1 MIVINCRQILSE
13 KLQHIIQP
21 LNAHHG
27 CTQGLVLHPEDVPV
41 FPTISTFCGY
51 QASCHRGLWLLTMT
65 LKGARLYQTS
75 FVLHNCSE
83 NRIHPLE
90 EWLYHLSKKNN
101 LNAEEILC
109 KLSLLSALFCFHNK
123 IIWYTLEFCLVQF

>member
-1 MIVINCRQILSE
+1 
-13 KLQHIIQP
+13 
-21 LNAHHG
+21 
-27 CTQGLVLHPEDVPV
+27 
-41 FPTISTFCGY
+41 
-51 QASCHRGLWLLTMT
+51 MT

-123 IIWYTLEFCLVQF
+123 IIWYTLEFFLVQF